1 MTKNEPMLTV
11 LMVTTPTR
19 AKLRAAA
26 WAALAAQANVDA
38 NVDGAV
44 EILVLAD
51 GGAGDSVNLS
61 PPTWAASLDVV
72 IDRWPTLTAKLN
84 AGFKVARAP
93 FVTFWDDDDWSGPSR
108 LNETL
113 SAIDSLYFD
122 IAGPTTM
129 LRHELLAH
137 TRRTFAYTSPAG
149 RPIHNGMVIRR
160 ELVLQH
166 PFVAKVAKANQ
177 HDVGDWLT
185 NRIAGDADI
194 VSIEFPLV
202 AMMGDDNMNVPR
214 SFRVSE
220 HDVVL
225 DGPRE
230 YKLIGARGAAIAV
243 MGEPALAAFEAAAA
257 R

>member
-1 MTKNEPMLTV
+1 MTKNEPQLTV
-11 LMVTTPTR
+11 LMVTTPAR

-26 WAALAAQANVDA
+26 WASLTAQANVDG
-38 NVDGAV
+38 DV

-84 AGFKVARAP
+84 DGFKVARAP
-93 FVTFWDDDDWSGPSR
+93 FVTFWDDDDWSGPGRIS
-108 LNETL
+108 ETL
-113 SAIDSLYFD
+113 AAIDSLYFD

-129 LRHELLAH
+129 TRHELLAH

-160 ELVLQH
+160 ELALQH

-185 NRIAGDADI
+185 NRIAADADI
-194 VSIEFPLV
+194 VSIEYPIV
-202 AMMGDDNMNVPR
+202 AMMVDDNMNVPR
-214 SFRVSE
+214 SFRVDE

-230 YKLIGARGAAIAV
+230 YKLIGARGAAIAI
-243 MGEPALAAFEAAAA
+243 MGEPALAAFEAA